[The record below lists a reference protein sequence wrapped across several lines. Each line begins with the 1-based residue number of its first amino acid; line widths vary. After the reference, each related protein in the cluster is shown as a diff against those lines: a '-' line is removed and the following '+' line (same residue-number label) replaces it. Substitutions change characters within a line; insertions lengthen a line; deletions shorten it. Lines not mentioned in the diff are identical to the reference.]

1 MDFLSYLKTGSSLM
15 VLSTGDFK
23 PQCPEDLCGKRVG
36 SIKGASW
43 VPKLNKV
50 SADYCLPA
58 GKPAIESR
66 EFPTSPEAAQALLA
80 QAVDVQMEDAAV
92 AKITVEKLQGK
103 TVISSSELI
112 YPVVVGLAVRKENPA
127 LLQAL
132 TGALS
137 QIKQDG
143 SYGKLLARYNLAE
156 PNAAEIS
163 AALGN

>member
-1 MDFLSYLKTGSSLM
+1 
-15 VLSTGDFK
+15 
-23 PQCPEDLCGKRVG
+23 
-36 SIKGASW
+36 
-43 VPKLNKV
+43 
-50 SADYCLPA
+50 
-58 GKPAIESR
+58 
-66 EFPTSPEAAQALLA
+66 
-80 QAVDVQMEDAAV
+80 MEDAAV

-103 TVISSSELI
+103 TVISSNELI

-127 LLQAL
+127 LLQEL

-156 PNAAEIS
+156 PNAAEIT